1 MAWKINELEELNDIR
16 RKLCGDITLL
26 IVKIEN
32 DDSIWTVENVPDQ
45 LRVIRQTLI
54 TFIKGLTRYQRTA
67 ATHILVFMIS
77 DETRM
82 KPYALPVQ
90 CIS

>member
-1 MAWKINELEELNDIR
+1 MIILAWKTKELEELNDIR
-16 RKLCGDITLL
+16 RKLCGGITLL

-77 DETRM
+77 SETRRM
-82 KPYALPVQ
+82 KPYALP
-90 CIS
+90 